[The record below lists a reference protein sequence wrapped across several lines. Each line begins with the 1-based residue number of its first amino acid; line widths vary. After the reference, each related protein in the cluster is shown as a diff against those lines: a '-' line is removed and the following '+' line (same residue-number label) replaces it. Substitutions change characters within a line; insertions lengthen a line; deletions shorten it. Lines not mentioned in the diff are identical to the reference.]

1 MALEVLKPWLGW
13 LTTIDFGPVNY
24 EQDALAHFESAKLRL
39 VCNNTF
45 GDSRSAWR
53 TYHIVIAEPTTTT
66 TTTTQHAEV
75 IGGDGN
81 QNAV

>member
-39 VCNNTF
+39 VCNNKF
-45 GDSRSAWR
+45 GDSRSTWR
-53 TYHIVIAEPTTTT
+53 TNHIVIAEPTVPGA
-66 TTTTQHAEV
+66 TQMVGAA
-75 IGGDGN
+75 GN
-81 QNAV
+81 NNAV